1 MSLYGTMRTGVSGM
15 NAQAN
20 RLSTVADNI
29 ANANTTGYKKAS
41 TQFSSLILPTTGGA
55 YNSGGVNTDVRY
67 SISSQGT
74 FTYTTSPTDLA
85 INGKGFFIV
94 QGSDGVEYM
103 TRAGAFTPMSDG
115 SLQNSSGFKLMGY
128 PYSSTE
134 DPTIVINGFAG
145 LEEIN
150 LAAGELNVKASESGY
165 LHVNLPSNAE
175 DPFSKTTSLVA
186 YDSLGNTRKLDFKYS
201 TTGTPNE
208 WSLEVS
214 YTDPVSGTVTP
225 LLAATT
231 LTFDT
236 DGKLVS
242 PTDITLAGPTT
253 IGGGVLNPLE
263 ISIGGTSG
271 GSTQLAADFAA
282 KGDIDG
288 IGPSGVAGYEISDD
302 GIVYLKYENGDLAPK
317 YRIAMA
323 NVQSPDNLKPL
334 PGNVYAQSSDSGVV
348 VMGYA
353 GNGGYGTIISGAL
366 EDSNV
371 DIAEELT
378 SMIESQRNY
387 TANSKV
393 FQTGSELM
401 EVLVN
406 LKR

>member
-74 FTYTTSPTDLA
+74 FTYTTSATDLA

-103 TRAGAFTPMSDG
+103 TRAGAFTPMSNG
-115 SLQNSSGFKLMGY
+115 TLQNSSGFTLMGY

-201 TTGTPNE
+201 TTATPNE

-225 LLAATT
+225 LLPATT
-231 LTFDT
+231 MTFDT

-334 PGNVYAQSSDSGVV
+334 AGNVYAQSNDSGVV

-353 GNGGYGTIISGAL
+353 GNGGYGTILSGAL